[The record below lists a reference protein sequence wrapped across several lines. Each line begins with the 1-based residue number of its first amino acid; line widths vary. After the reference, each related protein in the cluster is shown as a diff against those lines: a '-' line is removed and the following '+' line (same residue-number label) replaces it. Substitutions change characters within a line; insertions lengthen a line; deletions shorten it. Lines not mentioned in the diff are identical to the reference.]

1 MSLRAI
7 HIFVILTSI
16 LLAVF
21 YGAWSLNDYFNSK
34 NNLSL
39 YLGVL
44 SFLVAG
50 ILVPYIL
57 WFLKKIRGESSK

>member
-7 HIFVILTSI
+7 HILVILTSI
-16 LLAVF
+16 LLAVL
-21 YGAWSLNDYFNSK
+21 YGAWSLKDYFDS
-34 NNLSL
+34 NNRLSL

-57 WFLKKIRGESSK
+57 WFLKKIRGEPSK

>member
-1 MSLRAI
+1 MSLRAS
-7 HIFVILTSI
+7 HIFVILASI
-16 LLAVF
+16 LLAIF
-21 YGAWSLNDYFNSK
+21 YGAWSLKDYFDSGYR
-34 NNLSL
+34 LSL

-57 WFLKKIRGESSK
+57 WFLKKIRSESSK

>member
-7 HIFVILTSI
+7 HIFVILASI
-16 LLAVF
+16 LLATL

-57 WFLKKIRGESSK
+57 WFLKKIRSESSK